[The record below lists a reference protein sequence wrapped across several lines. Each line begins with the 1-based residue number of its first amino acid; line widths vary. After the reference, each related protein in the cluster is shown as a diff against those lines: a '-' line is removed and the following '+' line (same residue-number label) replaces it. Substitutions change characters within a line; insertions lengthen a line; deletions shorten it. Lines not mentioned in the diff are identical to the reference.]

1 MKHSY
6 IFAYGPKLGSY
17 NEIKTFL
24 DKSKIIETW
33 RYEIPNVFLIVSNKS
48 AEEISDRIR
57 RRFKGRELM
66 HLILE
71 YTDNSEGWLSERSWH
86 MLNEKETLPISE
98 EA

>member
-6 IFAYGPKLGSY
+6 IFAYGRNLGSY
-17 NEIKTFL
+17 DEIKTFL

-33 RYEIPNVFLIVSNKS
+33 RHELPNIFFIVSEKG
-48 AEEISDRIR
+48 AEEISNHIR
-57 RRFKGRELM
+57 RRFKNRDLM
-66 HLILE
+66 HLVLE

-86 MLNEKETLPISE
+86 MLAKKEKLPLSE